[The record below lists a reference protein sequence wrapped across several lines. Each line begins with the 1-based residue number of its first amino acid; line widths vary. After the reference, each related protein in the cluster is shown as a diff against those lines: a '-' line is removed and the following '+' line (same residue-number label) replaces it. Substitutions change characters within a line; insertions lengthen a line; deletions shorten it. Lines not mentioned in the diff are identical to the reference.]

1 MVFAQSPQGR
11 PMSGPSSRPKRPMW
25 HWLLVAGVAAA
36 GLLVIGIFAVVIAV
50 QVLTRGNP
58 QTTLEDFYSALET
71 TDCELF
77 MESTT
82 EGYREATGLTSCSI
96 FEEQLGRFS
105 SVDYEVDE
113 RINRQGYAIF
123 EVTESYS
130 SNGEDVEVEL
140 RYYVRR
146 IDGQWDLDGIEVIEP
161 GAEPIT

>member
-1 MVFAQSPQGR
+1 MIYAQSPQGR
-11 PMSGPSSRPKRPMW
+11 PMPAPSGRPKRPMW
-25 HWLLVAGVAAA
+25 HWLLVAGVAAL
-36 GLLVIGIFAVVIAV
+36 GLLVIGIFAVVIAF

-58 QTTLEDFYSALET
+58 QTTLEDFYSALGT

-77 MESTT
+77 MDSTT
-82 EGYREATGLTSCSI
+82 QSYREATGLTSCSI
-96 FEEQLGRFS
+96 FEEELGRFS

-130 SNGEDVEVEL
+130 SAGEDVEVKL